1 MKKAFTLFATLLL
14 LVVFSFLIINIFEVK
29 SLSSSNIV
37 NKYQYIQGKNHL
49 LFLEEYLRNSSLDG
63 VNKIEI
69 EDNKFKIQ
77 AYVKDKTSNFF
88 IQMQVKAKDFDISL
102 VKNIEINK

>member
-1 MKKAFTLFATLLL
+1 MKRAFTLFSTLIL
-14 LVVFSFLIINIFEVK
+14 LVIFSFLIINIFEVK

-49 LFLEEYLRNSSLDG
+49 LFLEQYLRNSSLEG
-63 VNKIEI
+63 VNNIEI
-69 EDNKFKIQ
+69 VDNDFKIQ
-77 AYVKDKTSNFF
+77 AYIEDKITKFS
-88 IQMQVKAKDFDISL
+88 IQMQVKANKFNISL